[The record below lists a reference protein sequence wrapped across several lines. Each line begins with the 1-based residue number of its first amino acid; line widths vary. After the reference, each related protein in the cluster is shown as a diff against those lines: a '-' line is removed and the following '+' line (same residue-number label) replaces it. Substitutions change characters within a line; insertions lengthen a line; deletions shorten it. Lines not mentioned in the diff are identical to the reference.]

1 MREELLEYYE
11 RELAYL
17 RQLGGKFAEKYPRV
31 ASRLLLEP
39 DRCDDPHVERLLE
52 AFAFLAARIHLRV
65 DDDFP
70 EVTSALLGL
79 VAPHYLRPIPSMTVV
94 ECLPDPEQGKQTA
107 GKVMPRGTPI
117 ATKRLVDGQPCRFRT
132 AYPVELWPFTV
143 GECEWRQP
151 ERIVDPVRVP
161 GASGVLRVRLQC
173 ARDVSFNQL
182 NPARVAFH
190 LSGET
195 NVIHTLY
202 ELLCRNCISILVRN
216 PQQRGGKAI
225 PIPLSRLRPM
235 GFEEHESL
243 LPFPRRSFDGYRLLQ
258 EYFTFPEKFLFIEVG
273 GLGAIVQA
281 GCAESAELL
290 FYCSRFDRPERGQD
304 LETGVS
310 ARTLRLG
317 CTPVVNLY
325 SQVAE
330 PILVTHSKHEYR
342 VIPNARRQES
352 MEVHSIDEVLAS
364 NTTRRESIPLEPLYS
379 YRFQARK
386 ESGRTYWHA
395 VRRRNEVGEREPSTM
410 HLALVDVDGV
420 LTEPNAEVLTV
431 RCSCSDFDLPSR
443 LPFGLEDGDFAAE
456 EYPMIR
462 KITAL
467 RRPTPSYDPPPA
479 KGQLWR
485 LVSQLSL
492 NYLSLTEEGCAS
504 LQEILRLHNFTDSSY
519 LENQIGGITQISSRP
534 HFAIMQS
541 VYGNLP
547 ARGTRV
553 EVEFDERQFVGGGV
567 YLFGNILDRFLGC
580 YTSINSFCQLAAR
593 TNQRKEPLGEW
604 PPRAGYKPL
613 I

>member
-52 AFAFLAARIHLRV
+52 GFAFMAARVHLRI

-70 EVTSALLGL
+70 EVTSALLGI
-79 VAPHYLRPIPSMTVV
+79 VAPHYLRPIPSMTIV
-94 ECLPDPEQGKQTA
+94 ECQVDPEQGKQTA
-107 GKVMPRGTPI
+107 GQTMPAGTSL
-117 ATKRLVDGQPCRFRT
+117 ATRRLVDGQPCRFRT
-132 AYPVELWPFTV
+132 AYAVDLWPFTV

-151 ERIVDPVRVP
+151 ERLSDPVRVP
-161 GASGVLRVRLQC
+161 GAAGVLRVQLQC
-173 ARDVSFNQL
+173 ARDVLFSQL
-182 NPARVAFH
+182 NPPKVAFH
-190 LSGET
+190 LAGES
-195 NVIHTLY
+195 NVVHTLY
-202 ELLCRNCISILVRN
+202 ELLCRNCIAILVRN
-216 PQQRGGKAI
+216 PQQRGGRTVS
-225 PIPLSRLRPM
+225 IPLSLLRAM
-235 GFEEHESL
+235 GFDEHEAL
-243 LPFPRRSFDGYRLLQ
+243 LPYPRRSFDGYRLLQ
-258 EYFTFPEKFLFIEVG
+258 EYFTFSEKFLFFELA
-273 GLGAIVQA
+273 GLQAIAEA
-281 GCAESAELL
+281 GCGGQAEIL
-290 FYCSRFDRPERGQD
+290 FCFSRFERPERSQD

-310 ARTLRLG
+310 ARTLRMG

-330 PILVTHSKHEYR
+330 PILITHAKHEYP
-342 VIPNARRQES
+342 VIPNARRQET
-352 MEVHSIDEVLAS
+352 MEVHSIDEVMAA
-364 NTTRRESIPLEPLYS
+364 NTSRRESIRIDPLYA
-379 YRFQARK
+379 YRYQAR
-386 ESGRTYWHA
+386 SGSNRVYWHA
-395 VRRRNEVGEREPSTM
+395 LRRKNEVGEREPSTM
-410 HLALVDVDGV
+410 ELSLVDVDGTM
-420 LTEPNAEVLTV
+420 TEPNAEVLTV

-443 LPFGLEDGDFAAE
+443 LPFGLEEGDFTAE
-456 EYPMIR
+456 DFPAIR
-462 KITAL
+462 WITAL
-467 RRPTPSYDPPPA
+467 RRPTPSYDPPQA

-492 NYLSLTEEGCAS
+492 NYLSLTEEGTGA

-519 LENQIGGITQISSRP
+519 LENQIGGIVRLGSRP

-541 VYGNLP
+541 AYGNLP

-567 YLFGNILDRFLGC
+567 YLFANVLDRFLGS

-593 TNQRKEPLGEW
+593 SSQRKEALGEW
-604 PPRAGYKPL
+604 PPKAGYKPL

>member
-17 RQLGGKFAEKYPRV
+17 RQLGSKFAEKYPRV

-52 AFAFLAARIHLRV
+52 GFAFMAARIHLRV

-70 EVTSALLGL
+70 EVTSALLGI

-94 ECLPDPEQGKQTA
+94 ECQVDPEQGKQTA
-107 GKVMPRGTPI
+107 GQTMPAGTTL
-117 ATKRLVDGQPCRFRT
+117 ATKRFVDGQPCRFKT
-132 AYPVELWPFTV
+132 AYAVDLWPFTV

-151 ERIVDPVRVP
+151 ERLTDPVRVP
-161 GASGVLRVRLQC
+161 GAAGVLRLKLEC
-173 ARDVSFNQL
+173 ARDVSFEQL
-182 NPARVAFH
+182 NPRRLRFH
-190 LSGET
+190 LAGEP
-195 NVIHTLY
+195 NVVYTLY
-202 ELLCRNCISILVRN
+202 ELLCRNCVTVLVRN
-216 PQQRGGKAI
+216 PQQRGAKTVAI
-225 PIPLSRLRPM
+225 PLDRLRAM
-235 GFEEHESL
+235 GFEEDESL
-243 LPFPRRSFDGYRLLQ
+243 LPYPKRSFDGYRLLQ
-258 EYFTFPEKFLFIEVG
+258 EYFTFSEKFLFFE
-273 GLGAIVQA
+273 LTSLEAITAA
-281 GCAESAELL
+281 GCGSQAEIL
-290 FYCSRFDRPERGQD
+290 FCFSRFDRPERNQD

-310 ARTLRLG
+310 SRTVRLS

-330 PILVTHSKHEYR
+330 PILVTHTKHEYP
-342 VIPNARRQES
+342 VIPNVRRQLM
-352 MEVHSIDEVLAS
+352 MEAHSIDEVMAA
-364 NTTRRESIPLEPLYS
+364 NTSRRESIQLDPLYA
-379 YRFQARK
+379 YRYQAR
-386 ESGRTYWHA
+386 SSNSRVYWHA

-410 HLALVDVDGV
+410 YLSLVDIDGV
-420 LTEPNAEVLTV
+420 VADPNVEVLTV

-443 LPFGLEDGDFAAE
+443 LPFGLEEGDFSAE
-456 EYPMIR
+456 EFPVVR
-462 KITAL
+462 QITAL
-467 RRPTPSYDPPPA
+467 RRPTPSYDPPRA

-492 NYLSLTEEGCAS
+492 NYLSLAEEGRPA
-504 LQEILRLHNFTDSSY
+504 LQEILRLYNFTDSSY
-519 LENQIGGITQISSRP
+519 LENQIGGIVHMGSKP

-553 EVEFDERQFVGGGV
+553 EIEFDEQQFVGGGV
-567 YLFGNILDRFLGC
+567 YLFANVLDRFLGC

-593 TNQRKEPLGEW
+593 SSQRKEPLGEW
-604 PPRAGYKPL
+604 PPKAGYKPL

>member
-52 AFAFLAARIHLRV
+52 GFAFMAARIHLRV

-70 EVTSALLGL
+70 EVTSALLGI

-94 ECLPDPEQGKQTA
+94 ECQVDPEQGKQTA
-107 GKVMPRGTPI
+107 GQTMPAGTSL
-117 ATKRLVDGQPCRFRT
+117 ATKRLVDGKPCRFQT
-132 AYPVELWPFTV
+132 AYPVELWPLTIS
-143 GECEWRQP
+143 ECEWRQP
-151 ERIVDPVRVP
+151 ERLAEPVRVP
-161 GASGVLRVRLQC
+161 GAVGVLRVRLQC
-173 ARDVSFNQL
+173 ARDVSFADL
-182 NPARVAFH
+182 KTGKLVFH
-190 LSGET
+190 LTGES
-195 NVIHTLY
+195 NIVHTLY
-202 ELLCRNCISILVRN
+202 ELLCRNCISVMVRN
-216 PQQRGGKAI
+216 PQQRGGKVIDISPA
-225 PIPLSRLRPM
+225 RLRAM
-235 GFEEHESL
+235 GFEENEAL
-243 LPFPRRSFDGYRLLQ
+243 LPYPRRSFDGYRLLQ
-258 EYFTFPEKFLFIEVG
+258 EYFTFSEKFLFFELS
-273 GLGAIVQA
+273 GLEALAEA
-281 GCAESAELL
+281 GCGAQAEIL
-290 FYCSRFDRPERGQD
+290 FCISRFDRPERSQD

-317 CTPVVNLY
+317 CTPVINLY

-330 PILVTHSKHEYR
+330 PILVSHAKHEYP
-342 VIPNARRQES
+342 VISNARHQETT
-352 MEVHSIDEVLAS
+352 EIHSIDEVMAS
-364 NTTRRESIPLEPLYS
+364 NTARRESIPLEPLYS

-395 VRRRNEVGEREPSTM
+395 VRRRNEIGEREPSTM
-410 HLALVDVDGV
+410 HLSLVDIDGT
-420 LTEPNAEVLTV
+420 LAAPNAEVLTV

-443 LPFGLEDGDFAAE
+443 LPFGLEGGDFIAE
-456 EYPMIR
+456 DFPAIR
-462 KITAL
+462 QITAL
-467 RRPTPSYDPPPA
+467 RRPTPSYDPPRA

-492 NYLSLTEEGCAS
+492 NYLSLTDEGVAS

-519 LENQIGGITQISSRP
+519 LENQIGGIVRLSSRP

-567 YLFGNILDRFLGC
+567 YLFANVLDRFLGC
-580 YTSINSFCQLAAR
+580 YTSINSFCQLAALSS
-593 TNQRKEPLGEW
+593 QRKEPLGEW
-604 PPRAGYKPL
+604 PPKAGYKPL

>member
-11 RELAYL
+11 RELAYM

-31 ASRLLLEP
+31 ASRLLLEA

-70 EVTSALLGL
+70 EVTSALLGI
-79 VAPHYLRPIPSMTVV
+79 VAPHYLRPIPSMTIV
-94 ECLPDPEQGKQTA
+94 ECQVDPEQGKQTA
-107 GKVMPRGTPI
+107 GKVVPRGTAI

-151 ERIVDPVRVP
+151 ERLADPVRVP
-161 GASGVLRVRLQC
+161 GAAGALRVRLQC
-173 ARDVSFNQL
+173 GRDVSFAQISPSRL
-182 NPARVAFH
+182 VFH
-190 LSGET
+190 LTGET
-195 NVIHTLY
+195 NVVHTLY

-216 PQQRGGKAI
+216 PQQRGSRTF
-225 PIPLSRLRPM
+225 PIQVSQLRAM
-235 GFEEHESL
+235 GFEEDESL
-243 LPFPRRSFDGYRLLQ
+243 LPYPRRSFDGYRLLQ
-258 EYFTFPEKFLFIEVG
+258 EYFTFSEKFLFFELS
-273 GLGAIVQA
+273 GLEAIQLA
-281 GCAESAELL
+281 GCAQDAEIL
-290 FYCSRFDRPERGQD
+290 FCCSRFDRPERSQD

-330 PILVTHSKHEYR
+330 PILITHTKHEYP
-342 VIPNARRQES
+342 VIAHARRRDM
-352 MEVHSIDEVLAS
+352 MEIHSIDEVLAS
-364 NTTRRESIPLEPLYS
+364 NTTRRESIALEPLYS

-386 ESGRTYWHA
+386 ETGRTYWHA
-395 VRRRNEVGEREPSTM
+395 VRRRNELGEREPSNM
-410 HLALVDVDGV
+410 HIALVDVDGI

-431 RCSCSDFDLPSR
+431 RCTCSDFDLPSR
-443 LPFGLEDGDFAAE
+443 LPFGLEDGDFTAE
-456 EYPMIR
+456 DYPSIR
-462 KITAL
+462 QITAL
-467 RRPTPSYDPPPA
+467 RRPSPSYDPPRA

-492 NYLSLTEEGCAS
+492 NYLSLSEEGTVS
-504 LQEILRLHNFTDSSY
+504 FQEILRLHNFTDSSY
-519 LENQIGGITQISSRP
+519 LENQIGGISQVSSKP
-534 HFAIMQS
+534 HFAIMRS
-541 VYGNLP
+541 VYGDLP

-553 EVEFDERQFVGGGV
+553 EIEFDERQFVGGGV
-567 YLFGNILDRFLGC
+567 YLFANVLDRFLGC

-593 TNQRKEPLGEW
+593 TAQRKELLGEW
-604 PPRAGYKPL
+604 PPKAGYKPL

>member
-52 AFAFLAARIHLRV
+52 AFAFLTARVHLRV

-70 EVTSALLGL
+70 EVTSALLGI

-94 ECLPDPEQGKQTA
+94 ECQVDPEQGKQTA

-117 ATKRLVDGQPCRFRT
+117 ATKRLVDGSPCRFRT

-143 GECEWRQP
+143 SECDWRLP
-151 ERIVDPVRVP
+151 ERLSDPVRVP
-161 GASGVLRVRLQC
+161 GASGVLRLRLQC
-173 ARDVSFNQL
+173 ARDVSFTQIA
-182 NPARVAFH
+182 PARLAFH
-190 LSGET
+190 LTGET
-195 NVIHTLY
+195 NVVHTVY
-202 ELLCRNCISILVRN
+202 ELLCHNCIQVLVRN
-216 PQQRGGKAI
+216 PAQRGGRVV
-225 PIPLSRLRPM
+225 PISPSKLRPM
-235 GFEEHESL
+235 GFEENESL
-243 LPFPRRSFDGYRLLQ
+243 LPFPKRSFDGYRLLQ
-258 EYFTFPEKFLFIEVG
+258 EYFTFSEKFLFFELS
-273 GLGAIVQA
+273 GLEAIQAA
-281 GCAESAELL
+281 GCGEMAEIL
-290 FYCSRFDRPERGQD
+290 FCCSRFDRPERGQD
-304 LETGVS
+304 LETGVN
-310 ARTLRLG
+310 AKTCRLG
-317 CTPVVNLY
+317 CTPVINLF
-325 SQVAE
+325 SHVAE
-330 PILVTHSKHEYR
+330 PILITHTKHEYR
-342 VIPNARRQES
+342 VIPNARRQETT
-352 MEVHSIDEVLAS
+352 EIHSIDEVLAS

-386 ESGRTYWHA
+386 DSGRTYWHA
-395 VRRRNEVGEREPSTM
+395 IRRRNEVGEREPSSM
-410 HLALVDVDGV
+410 HIAIVDVDGV

-431 RCSCSDFDLPSR
+431 RCSSSDFDLPSR

-456 EYPMIR
+456 EYPSIR

-467 RRPTPSYDPPPA
+467 RRPSPSYDPPRA

-492 NYLSLTEEGCAS
+492 NYLSLTEEGCAA

-519 LENQIGGITQISSRP
+519 LENQIGGITRIGSKP

-541 VYGNLP
+541 VYGDLP

-567 YLFGNILDRFLGC
+567 FLFANVLDRFLGC

-593 TNQRKEPLGEW
+593 TGQRKEPLGEW
-604 PPRAGYKPL
+604 PPKAGYKPL